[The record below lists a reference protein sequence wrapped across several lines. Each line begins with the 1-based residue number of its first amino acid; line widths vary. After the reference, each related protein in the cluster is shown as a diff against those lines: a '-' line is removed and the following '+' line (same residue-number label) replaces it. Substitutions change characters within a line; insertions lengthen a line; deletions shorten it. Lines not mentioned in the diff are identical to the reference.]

1 MLALV
6 IAGGVLWSNVD
17 QYHDVWLAPRG
28 QLHELETIGH
38 EFAGDGPALM
48 TNYEP
53 YGVRHFLR
61 GLDPE
66 GASELRRRFD
76 YLVDGDDARA
86 RAPPPTSTASASTR
100 CSVYR
105 TLVLRRGPAASRPP
119 SGYRL
124 VWSGRYYEVW
134 QRPVAP
140 GQDDR
145 SQHLPLGDASQA
157 AGGAVLRDALQGRCA
172 ARSWSRRP
180 GRRRSAS
187 AHRPLRRTQPCG

>member
-76 YLVDGDDARA
+76 YLVDGTTLDKGASADIDRVRDDQVPGLPHPRAAPRAGREQAAVGLPARLERPLVRGLAASGPSGQARSPRTCRSATRAKPRRCRPARA
-86 RAPPPTSTASASTR
+86 
-100 CSVYR
+100 
-105 TLVLRRGPAASRPP
+105 
-119 SGYRL
+119 
-124 VWSGRYYEVW
+124 
-134 QRPVAP
+134 
-140 GQDDR
+140 
-145 SQHLPLGDASQA
+145 
-157 AGGAVLRDALQGRCA
+157 
-172 ARSWSRRP
+172 
-180 GRRRSAS
+180 
-187 AHRPLRRTQPCG
+187 